1 MAIIASK
8 TKQPWEALR
17 ISIDYSAEIGALT
30 LDSLTADVAVPDGMT
45 LLGQTTDGGRL
56 QIYIGGGTDGQ
67 VYHWRIRTTIVAGAA
82 EIARVEDEVV
92 VLVEEV
98 VGAVDSPDGAFTA
111 AGATA
116 ARIEQTDGESIAYL
130 IDCRPLLRRHEL
142 LTAITTLTPSAG
154 LTATGAV
161 LRQGQYLEVTLA
173 GTADAG
179 PAYTDRVLRV
189 LFASTAGAV
198 RAAITLRVYAA
209 D

>member
-17 ISIDYSAEIGALT
+17 ISIDYSAEIGPLM

-45 LLGQTTDGGRL
+45 LLGQTSDGSKL

-67 VYHWRIRTTIVAGAA
+67 VYHWRIRTTIAAGGA

-92 VLVEEV
+92 VLVEDV
-98 VGAVDSPDGAFTA
+98 VGSVGGVDGAFA
-111 AGATA
+111 VAGATA
-116 ARIEQTDGESIAYL
+116 ARIEQTDGESRAYL
-130 IDCRPLLRRHEL
+130 IDCRPLLRQYEL
-142 LTAITTLTPSAG
+142 LTAITTLTPATG
-154 LTATGAV
+154 LTATGAA

-179 PAYTDRVLRV
+179 PTYTDRVLRV
-189 LFASTAGAV
+189 LFASTAGSV